1 MRKKKKITLIILR
14 AITMWTIIKYSNN
27 NKINIELIKQKIY
40 FVLLTYCKQDS
51 LRSLRLFG
59 IKI

>member
-1 MRKKKKITLIILR
+1 
-14 AITMWTIIKYSNN
+14 MWTIIKYSNN
-27 NKINIELIKQKIY
+27 NKINIELIKQIY

-59 IKI
+59 MKI

>member
-1 MRKKKKITLIILR
+1 
-14 AITMWTIIKYSNN
+14 MWTIIKYSNN

-51 LRSLRLFG
+51 LCSLRLFG
-59 IKI
+59 MKI